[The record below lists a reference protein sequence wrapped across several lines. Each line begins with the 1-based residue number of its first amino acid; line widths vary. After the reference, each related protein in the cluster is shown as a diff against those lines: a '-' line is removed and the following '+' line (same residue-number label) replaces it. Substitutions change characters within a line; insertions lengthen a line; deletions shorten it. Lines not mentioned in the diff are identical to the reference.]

1 MALAVLLASL
11 VTGGG
16 GLGPAPPPILPAP
29 PRPQRE
35 RIARYQSALAS
46 WYYDAGSTAC
56 GFHATYGF
64 ASRTLACGTRLV
76 MRHAGRTVVA
86 TVEDRGPFVYSRLFD
101 LNPALR
107 RVLACPDLC
116 LVQYALR

>member
-1 MALAVLLASL
+1 
-11 VTGGG
+11 
-16 GLGPAPPPILPAP
+16 
-29 PRPQRE
+29 
-35 RIARYQSALAS
+35 
-46 WYYDAGSTAC
+46 
-56 GFHATYGF
+56 
-64 ASRTLACGTRLV
+64 

-116 LVQYALR
+116 VVQYALR